1 MENLPVI
8 MSGTRVVLTPAC
20 REDVP
25 AYLHWI
31 TDPELN
37 IFLLDYGKVCTLEQ
51 EYAWYDDVVAKS
63 GNRLVQMDIRL
74 SEDQKLIGNC
84 GLFDINHREGTAEV
98 GILIGEKEY
107 LSKGYGSE
115 ALYLLCRYGFDK
127 LNLHSIL
134 LRHLSINARGDKA
147 YRKIGFREFGCFRE
161 SVVRDRVRYD
171 MVYMDLLE
179 SELRNPAAGEDD
191 APRRPAPGVLSSERT
206 GAGARPRPPASF
218 DGRTGI
224 RRRHRQTAGIRGD
237 GTPCATIHHTTTCQ
251 GYLMPRPWNLK
262 GGFLRLSTGE
272 WLVPD
277 LRTAP
282 IGGIFLSGASRGVER
297 LRIVDVGSGTED
309 H

>member
-8 MSGTRVVLTPAC
+8 MKGSKVVLTPAR

-25 AYLHWI
+25 TYLRWI

-37 IFLLDYGKVCTLEQ
+37 IFLLDYGRVFTLEQ
-51 EYAWYDDVVAKS
+51 EYAWYDEFITKAA
-63 GNRLVQMDIRL
+63 NRHMVHMDIRL
-74 SEDQKLIGNC
+74 ADDQMLIGNC
-84 GLFDINHREGTAEV
+84 TLLDINDRDGTAEV

-107 LSKGYGSE
+107 HSKGYGSE

-179 SELRNPAAGEDD
+179 SELRNP
-191 APRRPAPGVLSSERT
+191 
-206 GAGARPRPPASF
+206 
-218 DGRTGI
+218 
-224 RRRHRQTAGIRGD
+224 TAE
-237 GTPCATIHHTTTCQ
+237 Q
-251 GYLMPRPWNLK
+251 
-262 GGFLRLSTGE
+262 
-272 WLVPD
+272 
-277 LRTAP
+277 
-282 IGGIFLSGASRGVER
+282 
-297 LRIVDVGSGTED
+297 
-309 H
+309 